1 MSVIVYCLLFIVI
14 SAKSTNFTT
23 NTRYHVESSVDE
35 PLWLQQQVLFS
46 WSLEVLMSSS
56 FRRTSASFWKR
67 AIWRLLGDYVPVTQ
81 TRGCRGRE
89 AGAGGGGVLT
99 KHASCGSSRQLPGP
113 GPGVYICLEV
123 SAFIL
128 GNGSGL
134 ARVASTT
141 VRTRGDLVP
150 FTLQLLTEVTASGP
164 HSHNSLLITNVPV
177 YSVYHIVSII
187 R

>member
-1 MSVIVYCLLFIVI
+1 MLTFSQRYTEYCTLGNL
-14 SAKSTNFTT
+14 N
-23 NTRYHVESSVDE
+23 EGP
-35 PLWLQQQVLFS
+35 PLYFG
-46 WSLEVLMSSS
+46 
-56 FRRTSASFWKR
+56 KR
-67 AIWRLLGDYVPVTQ
+67 AISRLLGDYVPVTQ
-81 TRGCRGRE
+81 TRGCRGRG

-150 FTLQLLTEVTASGP
+150 FTLQLFTEVTASGP

-177 YSVYHIVSII
+177 YVYSVYHIVSII

>member
-1 MSVIVYCLLFIVI
+1 MLVKETLKNLCFI
-14 SAKSTNFTT
+14 
-23 NTRYHVESSVDE
+23 
-35 PLWLQQQVLFS
+35 
-46 WSLEVLMSSS
+46 
-56 FRRTSASFWKR
+56 WKR
-67 AIWRLLGDYVPVTQ
+67 AISRLLGDNVPVTQ
-81 TRGCRGRE
+81 TRGCRGRG

-113 GPGVYICLEV
+113 GPAVYICLEV

-141 VRTRGDLVP
+141 VRTRGDLLS

-164 HSHNSLLITNVPV
+164 HNSLLMCM
-177 YSVYHIVSII
+177 SIFYFLLSI

>member
-1 MSVIVYCLLFIVI
+1 MLTFSQ
-14 SAKSTNFTT
+14 
-23 NTRYHVESSVDE
+23 RYTEVCTLGNLNEGP
-35 PLWLQQQVLFS
+35 PLHFG
-46 WSLEVLMSSS
+46 
-56 FRRTSASFWKR
+56 KR
-67 AIWRLLGDYVPVTQ
+67 AISRLLGDNVPVTQ
-81 TRGCRGRE
+81 TRGCRGRG

-113 GPGVYICLEV
+113 GPAVYICLEV

-150 FTLQLLTEVTASGP
+150 FTLQLLTESQKLQQV
-164 HSHNSLLITNVPV
+164 VPIAIIV
-177 YSVYHIVSII
+177 Y
-187 R
+187 